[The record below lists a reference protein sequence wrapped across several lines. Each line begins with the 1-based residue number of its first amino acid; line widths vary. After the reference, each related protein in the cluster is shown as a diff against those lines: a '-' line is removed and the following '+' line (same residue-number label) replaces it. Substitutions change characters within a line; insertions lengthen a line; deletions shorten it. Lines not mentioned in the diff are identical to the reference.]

1 MNFNRNYFSRKGRSF
16 IPKPL
21 DPGFTIDPSKVEAY
35 KDYLL
40 NNGLIKFP
48 PPIPPTVDGSM
59 EVYDIQ
65 QSYTIPTKANN
76 HNTLD
81 NIVFHYTGK
90 SLIDFDY
97 VLCTISGIT
106 VNSMSDTD
114 PYYLANL
121 TSGHVNTGLGSASGL
136 TGYLVY
142 QSETG
147 NTAFIIP
154 NIPTVSN
161 DGIIMVDSPGFE
173 YNLGPSAS
181 GSVVIETLIVG
192 KLPEN
197 E

>member
-1 MNFNRNYFSRKGRSF
+1 MNYNRNYFSRKGRMF

-35 KDYLL
+35 KEYCL

-48 PPIPPTVDGSM
+48 PPIPPTIDGSM

-65 QSYTIPTKANN
+65 QSYTIPSSGYN

-97 VLCTISGIT
+97 VLCTISNLSYSTASAVAYI
-106 VNSMSDTD
+106 
-114 PYYLANL
+114 ANID
-121 TSGHVNTGLGSASGL
+121 SGMVSGTTGSSKTGL
-136 TGYLVY
+136 TGFFEY

-147 NTAFIIP
+147 NTVFIMP
-154 NIPTVSN
+154 NGPAGSSSTSVS
-161 DGIIMVDSPGFE
+161 SPGFS
-173 YNLGPSAS
+173 YYLGG
-181 GSVVIETLIVG
+181 GSTQNVVIETLIVG

-197 E
+197 Q